1 MAHRLHQADELV
13 LVSCQLDVTGSE
25 RATEESDRADTLVE
39 NDAEP
44 DTRRIT
50 VNDEQH
56 VEVRHL

>member
-1 MAHRLHQADELV
+1 VAHRLHQVDELA

-25 RATEESDRADTLVE
+25 WATEESDRADTLAE
-39 NDAEP
+39 NGAEP

-50 VNDEQH
+50 VDDEKL